1 MLAPG
6 TDTRVDFE
14 RGMRT
19 APPLILL
26 LIAANVALFAWELA
40 AGALASRESIVEAG
54 ALVRDRVL
62 AGEWWRLESA
72 TFLHAGW
79 DHLIGNCLVLYVVGM
94 ACEHAFGFARTAV
107 VYFTSGLTGSLLSTT
122 LSPGPSVGASGAIFG
137 IVAAGEQEWVAPS
150 FVRDL
155 FLGKFRLDLIHP
167 YPEQDPEE
175 VRRAQPFLEKLE
187 RLLREQVDSDRIDRE
202 GEIPDTVIQGL
213 RDLGAFGIKIPREY
227 GGLGLSQ
234 LSYMKA
240 IELASSIDR
249 LVTAL

>member
-6 TDTRVDFE
+6 TDSRVDFE

-79 DHLIGNCLVLYVVGM
+79 AHLVGNCLTSCVGGV
-94 ACEHAFGFARTAV
+94 ACERR
-107 VYFTSGLTGSLLSTT
+107 
-122 LSPGPSVGASGAIFG
+122 
-137 IVAAGEQEWVAPS
+137 
-150 FVRDL
+150 FVL
-155 FLGKFRLDLIHP
+155 
-167 YPEQDPEE
+167 
-175 VRRAQPFLEKLE
+175 
-187 RLLREQVDSDRIDRE
+187 
-202 GEIPDTVIQGL
+202 
-213 RDLGAFGIKIPREY
+213 
-227 GGLGLSQ
+227 
-234 LSYMKA
+234 
-240 IELASSIDR
+240 
-249 LVTAL
+249 